1 MGKEGTGG
9 TPPRRRD
16 GPTGPAPSGK
26 WDGRDRRRC
35 VPWCGVHHGRRDRGS
50 MKGKGR
56 DGRNSAAEQF
66 RSHRSRTVREV
77 GREG

>member
-26 WDGRDRRRC
+26 WGGRDRRRG
-35 VPWCGVHHGRRDRGS
+35 VPWCGVHHGRRD
-50 MKGKGR
+50 
-56 DGRNSAAEQF
+56 NPEP
-66 RSHRSRTVREV
+66 
-77 GREG
+77 